1 MSILHLMNLLNKVV
15 FATFASIITDTN
27 FPDFLN
33 QLTASILEFE
43 NENKSSE
50 PGIRKRK
57 YFLPDNLPW
66 TNQNLEVL
74 SQLFNVLALS
84 EPQCDLV
91 LLAVSFLVLLFITPS
106 SSSLL

>member
-1 MSILHLMNLLNKVV
+1 M
-15 FATFASIITDTN
+15 TDT
-27 FPDFLN
+27 FFADFLN
-33 QLTASILEFE
+33 QLTASILEH
-43 NENKSSE
+43 ENKNNTSE
-50 PGIRKRK
+50 PENRKRK

-91 LLAVSFLVLLFITPS
+91 LLAVSFRVFISMKPS
-106 SSSLL
+106 SSPLL